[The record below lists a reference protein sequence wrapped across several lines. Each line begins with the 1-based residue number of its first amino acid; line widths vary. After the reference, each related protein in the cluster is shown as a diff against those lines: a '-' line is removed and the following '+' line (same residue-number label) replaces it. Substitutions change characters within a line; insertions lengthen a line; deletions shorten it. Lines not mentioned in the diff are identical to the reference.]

1 MRKQRMAFLIGVG
14 GVVLTLFSG
23 ACHKRPTGPSA
34 HFARGDAIYQDL
46 YVRELDD
53 AYLDPKMDD
62 AAAEL
67 RLVEP
72 DSVSAHLATD
82 LLAQIDQGKKEALAA
97 KDARQKAL
105 AASLQPTNL
114 DVNRAIR
121 RDPGIL
127 SDGRPPALD
136 AGPAVADPYGPGAQI
151 ADINRES
158 GGCLV
163 SADPFR
169 EEGSGKSGATYVL
182 AADTTCKAKLPGFVG
197 QTVLA
202 VDGRIYRRVPSSEM
216 RADKVLPGSPMF
228 LPDGGVPPST
238 PAARAL
244 GGPTLNATA
253 PLPSNAASL
262 DSNVA
267 AAQDATPR
275 PAPPPSMRGSTQQSD
290 ATSTTTNV
298 ATQQNATPSAPPVV
312 QPVTPVQDATPPP
325 PQ

>member
-1 MRKQRMAFLIGVG
+1 VRNQRMAYLIV
-14 GVVLTLFSG
+14 SG
-23 ACHKRPTGPSA
+23 AAALALNSSGCHKRPTGPSA

-62 AAAEL
+62 AVAEL
-67 RLVEP
+67 RQVEP
-72 DSVSAHLATD
+72 DSVSAHLASD
-82 LLAQIDQGKKEALAA
+82 LLAQIDNGKTEALAA

-105 AASLQPTNL
+105 AASLQRPNI
-114 DVNRAIR
+114 DVNRAIT
-121 RDPGIL
+121 RDSVIL
-127 SDGRPPALD
+127 SDGAPPAVD
-136 AGPAVADPYGPGAQI
+136 AGPAVADPYGPGAPI

-182 AADTTCKAKLPGFVG
+182 AADTTCKAKLPGFIG

-202 VDGRIYRRVPSSEM
+202 VDGRIYRRVASSEM
-216 RADKVLPGSPMF
+216 RADKVLPGSPKF
-228 LPDGGVPPST
+228 LPDGGVPPAT
-238 PAARAL
+238 PAGRAL
-244 GGPTLNATA
+244 GGPTVNATA
-253 PLPSNAASL
+253 PLPSNASSL
-262 DSNVA
+262 DTNVA

-275 PAPPPSMRGSTQQSD
+275 PAPPPSTRGSTQQSD